1 MVSGQLAAAKL
12 VAAVEAAMVVAAKQG
27 SVAKW
32 GCEVI
37 EHAAIERDDGLQG
50 DLRSNTSEALH
61 AAKHWGEGLP
71 DAVDDIAASVSR
83 YCFLEA

>member
-37 EHAAIERDDGLQG
+37 EHAAIECDDGL
-50 DLRSNTSEALH
+50 
-61 AAKHWGEGLP
+61 
-71 DAVDDIAASVSR
+71 
-83 YCFLEA
+83 